1 MMALLHPVTV
11 QRSLAELNARLAEP
25 WIVREGALI
34 KEFRFADFAAAFAAM
49 TRIAAR
55 AEALNHHPDWTQ
67 NFGRLRVEIRT
78 HDAGG
83 LTDLDFRL
91 AAEVERC
98 VAAS

>member
-1 MMALLHPVTV
+1 MRATLDPTAVLV
-11 QRSLAELNARLAEP
+11 QLAELNAGLAAP
-25 WIVREGALI
+25 WSLRDGTLT

-49 TRIAAR
+49 TRIAAC

-67 NFGRLRVEIRT
+67 NYGRLRISLRT

-83 LTDLDFRL
+83 ITELDFRL